1 MGKDFTR
8 GGQFALIPA
17 RVLYDDQLPATAKL
31 LYGEI
36 YRLSYAN
43 GYCYASNRD
52 FMDIC
57 LCSEATVSRLIGKL
71 AEQNHIRVRM
81 IRRNGETGDIVQRRI
96 FCGQELAKNDPPE
109 DPVGILKNEDTS
121 PQNCGDGILKNED
134 TSLYKN
140 INNNIPPIVPH
151 GISQKEITERLENY
165 APGDP
170 DLQEAVQ
177 GLLENRIVA
186 NKKPVK
192 TMRSLNGLLNKLDRL
207 SKGRRSAKLLML
219 ENAVTNNWQT
229 VYELKADE
237 LARLREEEARVEVDP
252 DVVW

>member
-52 FMDIC
+52 FMAIC
-57 LCSEATVSRLIGKL
+57 LCSEATVSRLISKL
-71 AEQNHIRVRM
+71 AEQNHIRVRL

-109 DPVGILKNEDTS
+109 EPGGGLKNEDTS
-121 PQNCGDGILKNED
+121 PQNCGDGHLKNED
-134 TSLYKN
+134 ATN
-140 INNNIPPIVPH
+140 DIINNIPPIVPH
-151 GISQKEITERLENY
+151 GISNKEIANRLAKY
-165 APGDP
+165 APGDEE
-170 DLQEAVQ
+170 LQEAVQ

-207 SKGRRSAKLLML
+207 SKGNRSAKLLML

>member
-1 MGKDFTR
+1 MSNDFTQ

-17 RVLYDDQLPATAKL
+17 RVLYDDRLPATAKL

-43 GYCYASNRD
+43 GYCYASNGD
-52 FMDIC
+52 FVRI
-57 LCSEATVSRLIGKL
+57 LRCSEATVTRLVGALK
-71 AEQNHIRVRM
+71 EQGHIRVRL
-81 IRRNGETGDIVQRRI
+81 IRRNGATGDIIQRRI
-96 FCGQELAKNDPPE
+96 FCGQELAREDPPE
-109 DPVGILKNEDTS
+109 APGGTLKNEDTS

-151 GISQKEITERLENY
+151 GISQKEIADRLKLY
-165 APGDP
+165 APGDA

-186 NKKPVK
+186 NRKPVK
-192 TMRSLNGLLNKLDRL
+192 TMRSLNGILNKLDRL
-207 SKGRRSAKLLML
+207 AEGSRAAKLLML
-219 ENAVTNNWQT
+219 ENAVANNWQT
-229 VYELKADE
+229 VFPLKADE
-237 LARLREEEARVEVDP
+237 LERLKKTEQEVDP